1 MRIENMSDV
10 AKIVRQRRRSLN
22 YTQTQLAQ
30 KIGASREWVIR
41 LEKGYSGLE
50 VGLVLATLHA
60 LNIKLTL
67 SLEETNL

>member
-1 MRIENMSDV
+1 MSDV